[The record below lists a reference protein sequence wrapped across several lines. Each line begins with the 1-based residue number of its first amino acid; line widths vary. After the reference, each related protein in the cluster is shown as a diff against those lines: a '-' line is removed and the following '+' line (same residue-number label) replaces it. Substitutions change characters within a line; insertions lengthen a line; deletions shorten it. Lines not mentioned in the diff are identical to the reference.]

1 MLDTIECKVHF
12 QTRKH
17 GIIKIKKYT
26 RILHTGTKIGE
37 LLGIPL
43 LINLDI
49 LHSCELCV
57 TNNTSYLGYPG

>member
-1 MLDTIECKVHF
+1 MLDTIECKYTF
-12 QTRKH
+12 KH
-17 GIIKIKKYT
+17 VNMEFKKL
-26 RILHTGTKIGE
+26 RILQEFYILAQKIGE

-57 TNNTSYLGYPG
+57 TNNTSYLGQPA